1 MFRISGEGGSKKLF
15 CNTKQHTRTA
25 ELTEET
31 IHCRMSGRFVASN
44 IVSGFQGFCFTNEV
58 GVFLS
63 SKQMSLK
70 WEDQTIN
77 DTQSCVSTCL
87 LVKGVQTKEIPTLKR
102 KGRKTVSSTMWT
114 PTKSVVVKP
123 PDFEVKGTCFE
134 LEKDPG
140 AEMDGSSLE
149 SELKVQEEKKNGS
162 RKTEK
167 CSEQDI
173 CPQERDG
180 REEGNEGKILLGLL
194 ESSLNQKL
202 NPEYIEIIPSR
213 LNRQSEIKS
222 HKLGHLS
229 PRPII
234 KDEILPKE
242 LKFGI
247 RNPKKL
253 ISASAFKRPEE
264 NRPKIAFSFHKGRLE
279 PLLPR
284 EKPAVNL
291 HEELVLEE
299 ARARRET
306 RCN

>member
-1 MFRISGEGGSKKLF
+1 
-15 CNTKQHTRTA
+15 
-25 ELTEET
+25 
-31 IHCRMSGRFVASN
+31 
-44 IVSGFQGFCFTNEV
+44 
-58 GVFLS
+58 
-63 SKQMSLK
+63 MSLK
-70 WEDQTIN
+70 WENQTIN
-77 DTQSCVSTCL
+77 DTQACVSTCL
-87 LVKGVQTKEIPTLKR
+87 LVKGVQTKEITTLKR

-134 LEKDPG
+134 LEKDQG
-140 AEMDGSSLE
+140 AEMDGSILQ

-162 RKTEK
+162 TKTEK
-167 CSEQDI
+167 DSAQEI
-173 CPQERDG
+173 CPQERNG
-180 REEGNEGKILLGLL
+180 REEGNEGKILLALL

-213 LNRQSEIKS
+213 LNRQTEIKS

-234 KDEILPKE
+234 KEEILPKE

-291 HEELVLEE
+291 HKELELEE
-299 ARARRET
+299 ARARKET